1 MMTQPTENRIRLNGL
16 EICYFEWPGTG
27 PAIFFAHATGFHA
40 RCWDQIIKRLP
51 GRHAI
56 AIDMRGHGRS
66 ERPDPSTVEWRQ
78 FGEDVAELAKALKF
92 EGAIGVGHSMGG
104 HSVTLAAALVPGAFA
119 GLLLVDPV
127 ILSEETYA
135 RRQRPEGTEHFA
147 ARRRN
152 QWASVEEMVE
162 RFSGRGNFANW
173 DPATLRD
180 YCQYGLLPSSTGD
193 GFELACPP
201 AFEGATYM
209 MSSGSDIHSQ
219 MAKLQIP
226 VRIIRA
232 RQRTSEIAAD
242 FSSSPTD
249 PDLWKSFPQATDREL
264 PELSHFIPMEAP
276 ALVADEIGA
285 LVAQVTVPAK

>member
-1 MMTQPTENRIRLNGL
+1 MTQPTENRIRLNGL
-16 EICYFEWPGTG
+16 ELCYFEWAGSG
-27 PAIFFAHATGFHA
+27 PPIFFAHATGFHA
-40 RCWDQIIKRLP
+40 RCWDQIVNRLP
-51 GRHAI
+51 GRRAL

-66 ERPDPSTVEWRQ
+66 EKPDPSTVVWSQ
-78 FGEDVAELAKALKF
+78 FGEDVAELAKALRLQ
-92 EGAIGVGHSMGG
+92 GAIGVGHSMGG
-104 HSVTLAAALVPGAFA
+104 HSVTMAAALVPGAFA
-119 GLLLVDPV
+119 GLLLLDPV
-127 ILSEETYA
+127 ILSQETYA
-135 RRQRPEGTEHFA
+135 TRQRPAGTEHFA

-173 DPATLRD
+173 DPAILRD
-180 YCQYGLLPSSTGD
+180 YCEYGLSPSSTGE

-219 MAKLQIP
+219 IANLQIP
-226 VRIIRA
+226 VRIVRA
-232 RQRTSEIAAD
+232 RQRTTEIAAD

-249 PDLWKSFPQATDREL
+249 PDLWKSFPQATDVEM

-276 ALVADEIGA
+276 DLVAAEITALVASVGA
-285 LVAQVTVPAK
+285 TGK